1 MATTKHKPKPSTRSR
16 SQQRFTRQA
25 RDEAFL
31 RFNPERSALRS
42 ALSDAADQLAQ
53 EVGTARGT
61 AEGVKQTARASIPQ
75 FQSIYGQA
83 QSDVGQGEQDLMAAT
98 GGAPIAPAAARDAV
112 GAQRRLS
119 ESLAG
124 ALSEAQSRQTEA
136 QSGASF
142 AINQAQDRY
151 GRNVQKVQTRLGDLS
166 AEEGRFVSGRLGDLL
181 GAQAQRQFTAT
192 QKAKDRAVTRHGQGL
207 SHEDRHRAATLSH
220 KDRVA
225 AAKAKATAD
234 AAKKKANP
242 TLPGGVKPREAS
254 AQATFRND
262 VTSAIQ
268 AVKPLAAKLTR
279 DKARKLFLSGA
290 SKPAEVDEV
299 EYQKQLAKGKSTS
312 EAKRLATKPAVTV
325 KAIPELTLRV
335 AFDMIYDGHLS
346 KETVDALHKGG
357 ILVKQMPYTTN
368 RAAARPGGVARPPTA
383 AQRAQRAR
391 DRKLAGVIPAA
402 PFGGG

>member
-1 MATTKHKPKPSTRSR
+1 MATTKKKKPSTASR

-25 RDEAFL
+25 KDEAFL

-75 FQSIYGQA
+75 FQSIYGNAQA
-83 QSDVGQGEQDLMAAT
+83 QVGQGEQDLMAAT
-98 GGAPIAPAAARDAV
+98 GGSPLAPAAARDAQ
-112 GAQRRLS
+112 GAQRRLA

-124 ALSEAQSRQTEA
+124 ALSEAQDRQTEA

-166 AEEGRFVSGRLGDLL
+166 TEEGRFVSGRLGDLL

-192 QKAKDRAVTRHGQGL
+192 QKSKDRAVTKRGQ
-207 SHEDRHRAATLSH
+207 TLSH
-220 KDRVA
+220 QDRQDALTAKKA
-225 AAKAKATAD
+225 AD
-234 AAKKKANP
+234 AKKKKASP

-262 VTSAIQ
+262 VTAAIQ
-268 AVKPLAAKLTR
+268 QVKPFAGKLTR
-279 DKARKLFLSGA
+279 DKARALFLRGA
-290 SKPAEVDEV
+290 SRPAGVDEAK
-299 EYQKQLAKGKSTS
+299 YQQLIKQGKSTS
-312 EAKRLATKPAVTV
+312 EAKRLATTPAAAV

-335 AFDMIYDGHLS
+335 AFDVIYDGHLS
-346 KETVDALHKGG
+346 KETVNALHSAG

-368 RAAARPGGVARPPTA
+368 RAAPRPGGVRRPLTA
-383 AQRAQRAR
+383 AQRNAQRVRQVQRQTRAAR
-391 DRKLAGVIPAA
+391 PLSPHPPTRPL
-402 PFGGG
+402 GGG

>member
-1 MATTKHKPKPSTRSR
+1 
-16 SQQRFTRQA
+16 
-25 RDEAFL
+25 
-31 RFNPERSALRS
+31 
-42 ALSDAADQLAQ
+42 
-53 EVGTARGT
+53 
-61 AEGVKQTARASIPQ
+61 
-75 FQSIYGQA
+75 
-83 QSDVGQGEQDLMAAT
+83 
-98 GGAPIAPAAARDAV
+98 V

-136 QSGASF
+136 QSGAQF

-166 AEEGRFVSGRLGDLL
+166 SEEGRFVSGRLGDLL
-181 GAQAQRQFTAT
+181 GQQAQRAFDAR
-192 QKAKDRAVTRHGQGL
+192 QKRADRSTTRRGQ
-207 SHEDRHRAATLSH
+207 TLSH
-220 KDRVA
+220 QDRQDA
-225 AAKAKATAD
+225 LTAKKAAD
-234 AAKKKANP
+234 AKKKKANP

-383 AQRAQRAR
+383 AQRAGQRAR